1 LNHYQLCKEIS
12 CEKGVGKNDSGVADN
27 AIKSKDKGDTY
38 TMQNKIFIN
47 DNNGEKITVN
57 QLLEMK
63 KRREKAA
70 FVTGYDYSNAL
81 IFDRAG
87 VDGILIGDSAAMVML
102 GYHNTNPVGMQEMLI
117 FCSAVSRAVSR
128 ALIVGDMPFGSYQS
142 SIAEAVHNAAL
153 FIKAGCNAV
162 KIEGGTGV
170 VSQIRSMVAAGIPVM
185 GHIGFTPQTA
195 SLWNNYR
202 IHGKTAG
209 SALRLLE
216 QARELE
222 KAGAFSVVLE
232 MVTNESASLIS
243 QNLSIPTIGIG
254 SGVNCD
260 GQILVSHDLL
270 GLYRGIQLR
279 FVKRYARLYETI
291 FDAISI
297 YKKDIKEKK
306 FPQDTNSF
314 HMDKNELRKVLRK
327 INQKRKP

>member
-1 LNHYQLCKEIS
+1 MKL
-12 CEKGVGKNDSGVADN
+12 GVGKRDSCITN
-27 AIKSKDKGDTY
+27 NSTKSKDKRDPWT
-38 TMQNKIFIN
+38 TQNKFFI
-47 DNNGEKITVN
+47 NNGEKITVD
-57 QLLEMK
+57 QIFEMK
-63 KRREKAA
+63 KRKEKAA

-87 VDGILIGDSAAMVML
+87 VDGILVGDSAAMVML
-102 GYHNTNPVGMQEMLI
+102 GYHNTVPIGMQEMLI
-117 FCSAVSRAVSR
+117 FCSAVSRAVRR

-153 FIKAGCNAV
+153 FIKVGCNAV

-170 VSQIRSMVAAGIPVM
+170 VSLIRSIVAAGIPVM

-202 IHGKTAG
+202 LHGKTID
-209 SALRLLE
+209 SALKLLE

-232 MVTNESASLIS
+232 MVTDEVASLIS

-254 SGVNCD
+254 SGMNCD

-270 GLYRGIQLR
+270 GLYQGIQLR
-279 FVKRYARLYETI
+279 FVKRYAHLYETI
-291 FDAISI
+291 FDAISL

-314 HMDKNELRKVLRK
+314 HMDKNELRKVIRK
-327 INQKRKP
+327 MKQRRKP

>member
-1 LNHYQLCKEIS
+1 VKL
-12 CEKGVGKNDSGVADN
+12 GVGKRDSCITN
-27 AIKSKDKGDTY
+27 NSIKSKDKRDPWT
-38 TMQNKIFIN
+38 TQNKFFI
-47 DNNGEKITVN
+47 NNGEKITVD
-57 QLLEMK
+57 QIFEMK
-63 KRREKAA
+63 KRKEKAA

-87 VDGILIGDSAAMVML
+87 VDGILVGDSAAMVML
-102 GYHNTNPVGMQEMLI
+102 GYHNTVPIGMQEMLI
-117 FCSAVSRAVSR
+117 FCSAVSRAVRR

-170 VSQIRSMVAAGIPVM
+170 VSLIRSIVAAGIPVM

-202 IHGKTAG
+202 LHGKTID
-209 SALRLLE
+209 SALKLLE

-232 MVTNESASLIS
+232 MVTDEVASLIS

-254 SGVNCD
+254 SGMNCD

-270 GLYRGIQLR
+270 GLYQGIQLR
-279 FVKRYARLYETI
+279 FVKRYAHLYETI
-291 FDAISI
+291 FDAISL

-314 HMDKNELRKVLRK
+314 HMDKNELRKVIRK
-327 INQKRKP
+327 MQQRRKPREE